1 MQFLEIG
8 IKNTELFLS
17 TFGLYVSIDTRWV
30 LYISLA
36 ILTRKTFLWARNW

>member
-1 MQFLEIG
+1 MSILEIG
-8 IKNTELFLS
+8 IKDTELFLS

-36 ILTRKTFLWARNW
+36 ILGRKVFLWARNW

>member
-1 MQFLEIG
+1 MSILEIG
-8 IKNTELFLS
+8 IKDTELFLS

-36 ILTRKTFLWARNW
+36 ILARKTFLWAGKW